1 MTWFRIRRK
10 EKHHGVK
17 QYKATPQELLT
28 QSLIQEEPG
37 QTLPQDTAPAV
48 ATPEPASAP
57 PAPAPAPIPAP
68 AEMPAP
74 QIPPAET
81 IDLAPA
87 LKLREEELQAL
98 IALKDEKVAELANN
112 TELTEQQ
119 KYEALIKTLTTTAR
133 AANKHLTEQFPGM
146 ATLPKGITP
155 ITWQEIG
162 VEQLPPGVMGQNL
175 LPYARSKDSHVKT
188 VEEDKNLPILI
199 HKVQEALEAENI
211 TDDQEGTDKLFEIVS
226 DKTATPLREL
236 FNSYFEQAGRENF
249 QNLIKLAGY
258 PNVAEF
264 FKNYSTKELNY
275 RDIKAIKKQG
285 AEVKVDEVFKDY
297 GLDTRSEAER
307 QILSI
312 FRSVNLQPIPAE
324 IKMPSTKVKKGTA
337 NVNTEFM
344 CDFLLPC
351 EVLKG
356 WNQDGSPNIQSQVVF
371 VGEYFGWY
379 GKDYEDKT
387 SMKEEL
393 EPFQAVLTGNDVI
406 FITKTDFE
414 KGGNPLKLINQLE
427 AKGIIYKGGTAK
439 EQVDKW
445 LSEHKTS
452 GKFTPEQVNN
462 IENRVEKLT
471 PEQSIVRTTKLQLQF
486 KFGELKNFYQ
496 KYADE
501 TNPEFQQLSKS
512 IFEQYR
518 ILKAQADDLNKQIRA
533 IQHRSK
539 IAIDDKWNWKTQ
551 SSKLS
556 PEGKSLDELMDE
568 LRIINV
574 QIRNAYVQNDKINEL
589 KSQHEMSL
597 QSDPDYLARLQDLD
611 TLENLLE
618 NNKDPMPD
626 SNASIGKKVA
636 AICNNALTGLGV
648 SLTRE
653 APKKGGFEPML
664 RNSIYK
670 FLHRIKISEL
680 DLLLK

>member
-17 QYKATPQELLT
+17 QYKLTPQELLT
-28 QSLIQEEPG
+28 QSLIKEEPG
-37 QTLPQDTAPAV
+37 QPVTETP
-48 ATPEPASAP
+48 TPEPTSEPTPAP
-57 PAPAPAPIPAP
+57 TPAPAPVSPAPAPAPAEPQISP
-68 AEMPAP
+68 AE
-74 QIPPAET
+74 INLE
-81 IDLAPA
+81 PA
-87 LKLREEELQAL
+87 LKLREEELQSL

-112 TELTEQQ
+112 TELTETQ

-175 LPYARSKDSHVKT
+175 LPYARGKDSHVKS

-199 HKVQEALEAENI
+199 HKVQEALESENI

-226 DKTATPLREL
+226 DKTSTPLREL

-439 EQVDKW
+439 EQVDAW
-445 LSEHKTS
+445 LDEHKTS
-452 GKFTPEQVNN
+452 GRYTPDQVNN
-462 IENRVEKLT
+462 VENRVEKLT

-501 TNPEFQQLSKS
+501 TNPEFQQLSKN

-518 ILKAQADDLNKQIRA
+518 TLKAQADDLNKQIRA

-539 IAIDDKWNWKTQ
+539 IAIDDKWSWKTQ
-551 SSKLS
+551 ASKLS

-568 LRIINV
+568 LRNV
-574 QIRNAYVQNDKINEL
+574 NLQIRNAYVQNDKINEL
-589 KSQHEMSL
+589 KLQHETSL
-597 QSDPDYLARLQDLD
+597 QSDTDYLARLQDLD
-611 TLENLLE
+611 TLENMLE
-618 NNKDPMPD
+618 NNKDPMPEV
-626 SNASIGKKVA
+626 NVSIGKKVA
-636 AICNNALTGLGV
+636 TICNNALTGLGV

-653 APKKGGFEPML
+653 SPKKGGFEPML

>member
-17 QYKATPQELLT
+17 QYRLTPQELLT
-28 QSLIQEEPG
+28 QSLIKEEPG
-37 QTLPQDTAPAV
+37 QPVTETPAPETTPEP
-48 ATPEPASAP
+48 TPEPAPVS
-57 PAPAPAPIPAP
+57 PALTPAP
-68 AEMPAP
+68 AEP
-74 QIPPAET
+74 QISPAE
-81 IDLAPA
+81 INLEPA
-87 LKLREEELQAL
+87 LKLREEELQSL

-112 TELTEQQ
+112 TELTETQ

-175 LPYARSKDSHVKT
+175 LPYARGKDSHVKS

-199 HKVQEALEAENI
+199 HKVQEALESENI
-211 TDDQEGTDKLFEIVS
+211 TDDLEGTDKLFEIVS
-226 DKTATPLREL
+226 DKTSTPLREL

-439 EQVDKW
+439 EQVDAW
-445 LSEHKTS
+445 LDEHKTS
-452 GKFTPEQVNN
+452 GRYTPDQVNN
-462 IENRVEKLT
+462 VENRVEKLT

-501 TNPEFQQLSKS
+501 TNPEFQQLSKN

-518 ILKAQADDLNKQIRA
+518 TLKAQADDLNKQIRA

-539 IAIDDKWNWKTQ
+539 IAIDDKWSWKTQ
-551 SSKLS
+551 ASKLS

-568 LRIINV
+568 LRNV
-574 QIRNAYVQNDKINEL
+574 NLQIRNAYVQNDKINEL
-589 KSQHEMSL
+589 KLQHETSL
-597 QSDPDYLARLQDLD
+597 QSDTDYLARLQDLD
-611 TLENLLE
+611 TLENMLE
-618 NNKDPMPD
+618 NNKDPMPEV
-626 SNASIGKKVA
+626 NVSIGKKVA
-636 AICNNALTGLGV
+636 TICNNALTGLGV

-653 APKKGGFEPML
+653 SPKKGGFEPML